1 MDKIGGCLDKIFYG
15 GIAFI
20 IALCIL
26 FSIVPVE
33 YVSIILSSL
42 CFIIILSIAVYFIT
56 WHYKNKYAEKEY
68 KMETEYRE
76 KIIAVNQ
83 KKIELD
89 LKVERFENATSGD
102 CVLFTKIPTA
112 IADLRALAY
121 DEVVDWLKYK
131 PHPAKNAAEIIGE
144 YKKIYKDAVK
154 DKKIATYKL
163 EALLSIFPKL
173 TEYIEDENAIEEIS
187 RYVDLN
193 SFNSTR
199 DVAKDYLSNE
209 EWKALSTTE
218 RNQLALDRYVEGR
231 KKYGWAIGRD
241 YEMCCSFMYETKG
254 YIIERCGIEKRLEDL
269 GRDIIA
275 IWDKGVS
282 LYYTEK
288 LSSAKK
294 RLDKANKAKV
304 KSTKLIEIKAEREAI
319 EQEKQSAQAEYD
331 YWMQEHY
338 KKPLTLFE
346 ENHEDIVEVVQ
357 CKYWGKDRIIREK
370 YIMQLYGTTKA
381 YAIENS
387 LKMENVVPV
396 LIIPSFS
403 VLSETAQKFIEVLKI
418 TVVRQDLVDYPR
430 IKCNINGEDKIY
442 HLPFDQQYDTT
453 KIDKKGEFYAWTV
466 KEAEDKGFRRA
477 MRHIINNP

>member
-1 MDKIGGCLDKIFYG
+1 MDKVGGCLDKIFYG

-26 FSIVPVE
+26 VSQVPEE
-33 YVSIILSSL
+33 YVSITLLSL
-42 CFIIILSIAVYFIT
+42 CFIIILSIAVYFII
-56 WHYKNKYAEKEY
+56 WYYKNKYAEKEY

-76 KIIAVNQ
+76 KIVAVNQ
-83 KKIELD
+83 KKIELG

-102 CVLFTKIPTA
+102 CILFTKIPTA

-121 DEVVDWLKYK
+121 DEVVHWLKYK
-131 PHPAKNAAEIIGE
+131 PHPAKSAAEIVGE
-144 YKKIYKDAVK
+144 YKRKYKDAVK
-154 DKKIATYKL
+154 EAKIATYKL
-163 EALLSIFPKL
+163 EALLSIFPEL
-173 TEYIEDENAIEEIS
+173 TEYIEDENGLEELS
-187 RYVDLN
+187 RSVDLKN
-193 SFNSTR
+193 FNSTR

-209 EWKALSTTE
+209 EWQKLSSTE

-231 KKYGWAIGRD
+231 KKSDWAIGRD
-241 YEMCCSFMYETKG
+241 YEMYCSYMYETKG
-254 YIIERCGIEKRLEDL
+254 YNIEMCGIEKRLEDL

-275 IWDKGVS
+275 IWNKGVS
-282 LYYTEK
+282 SYYSEK

-294 RLDKANKAKV
+294 RLDKANKTKV
-304 KSTKLIEIKAEREAI
+304 KSTKLIEIKSEREAI
-319 EQEKQSAQAEYD
+319 NKEKQSAQAEYD
-331 YWMQEHY
+331 YWLKEMS
-338 KKPLTLFE
+338 KKPLTLFD
-346 ENHEDIVEVVQ
+346 ENREDIVEIVQ
-357 CKYWGKDRIIREK
+357 CKYWGKDKIIRENI
-370 YIMQLYGTTKA
+370 IMQLYGTTKA

-396 LIIPSFS
+396 LMIPSFS
-403 VLSETAQKFIEVLKI
+403 VLSETAQKFIDVLGI
-418 TVVRQDLVDYPR
+418 IVVRQNLGDYPR
-430 IKCNINGEDKIY
+430 IKCNINGDNKIY